1 MVFLILPK
9 QMLDTKTCQQARLSR
24 DARFDGQFFIGV
36 KTTKIYCRCICPA
49 NAPKEENI
57 DYYPTA
63 IAAAEAGFRPC
74 LRCRPDSAPHSPAWN
89 GVGATLE
96 RAMRLIHQG
105 ALETVSLQELAG
117 QLGISDRYLRQVFN
131 QHVGVSPKKYA
142 LYQQCLFAKQLL
154 HQTQLPVTEI
164 AMASGFNSV
173 RRFNDCMLKQL
184 HLNPTQIRKN
194 QKAATDSLQLKLSYR
209 PPYDWKSMQS
219 FLAARVIGGLEWTDE
234 NSYGRTFELKGQANK
249 ISRGQFTAHHVTDK
263 HRFDVDIEIDDL
275 SQLKNVINNIRR
287 VLDLDVDILAVG
299 DHLSPH
305 FSPHI
310 NIHTGLRLPGTWS
323 LFEAGIRAIL
333 GQQISVQAAK
343 NLVTTLV
350 DQLGETYKAHKLFP
364 TAEAIAKSSLD
375 FFKMPGSRKQT
386 LRNLAEHVL
395 KLPNSEPDTWLNLK
409 GIGPWTVDY
418 AKMRGLSDP
427 DIFLGG
433 DLGVQKAMASN
444 MTTQEVTPEMAKPW
458 RSYLTFQLWNQ

>member
-1 MVFLILPK
+1 
-9 QMLDTKTCQQARLSR
+9 MLDNKICHQARLSR

-36 KTTKIYCRCICPA
+36 KTTQIYCRCICPA
-49 NAPKEENI
+49 KAPKEENI

-89 GVGATLE
+89 GVGATFE
-96 RAMRLIHQG
+96 RALRLIHQG
-105 ALETVSLQELAG
+105 ALETDSLQELAD

-164 AMASGFNSV
+164 ALASGFNSL

-184 HLNPTQIRKN
+184 HLNPTQIRQN
-194 QKAATDSLQLKLSYR
+194 QKPASSKLTLKLAYR

-219 FLAARVIGGLEWTDE
+219 FLSARVIDGLEWTDK
-234 NSYGRTFELKGQANK
+234 NSYGRTFEFCDRQGNK
-249 ISRGQFTAHHVTDK
+249 SQGQFTAHHLADN
-263 HRFDVDIEIDDL
+263 HRFDVEIEIDDF
-275 SQLKNVINNIRR
+275 SQLKNVVNNIRR
-287 VLDLDVDILAVG
+287 ILDLDVDILAVE

-305 FSPHI
+305 FASHI

-333 GQQISVQAAK
+333 GQQISVTAAK
-343 NLVTTLV
+343 NLVATLV
-350 DQLGETYKAHKLFP
+350 DQLGEVYKAHKLFP
-364 TAEAIAKSSLD
+364 TAEAIANSSLD

-386 LRNLAEHVL
+386 LKNLAEHVL
-395 KLPNSEPDTWLNLK
+395 KFPNSDPDDWLKLK
-409 GIGPWTVDY
+409 GIGPWTVD
-418 AKMRGLSDP
+418 
-427 DIFLGG
+427 
-433 DLGVQKAMASN
+433 
-444 MTTQEVTPEMAKPW
+444 
-458 RSYLTFQLWNQ
+458 